1 MEVVVLDRFSGNTD
15 PEDWIYRAEWYFT
28 FLGFC
33 EEQWLPLPSFY
44 LDGEDLEWFR
54 WIILALLQKLED
66 KCSFISPQVPVE
78 DAGISAAT
86 VVSRE
91 ISSPLAEENSNCVD
105 NVESHPELFGT
116 FIVEHSSHVD
126 NLFNEMPTRVFTKEV
141 QETSSDLEDIQPLK
155 SLNEFFHS
163 CCPMVV
169 AEVQIETPIQML
181 DEESPGPERITVQVF
196 DECSRRDMSKRY
208 STTATSLDLSS
219 SKHKIAFE
227 TFGDKYLPKFSLE
240 PETINDLYLDSFF
253 LKIED
258 NIPPRTMPSNEM
270 MLVVE
275 RGVSTD
281 GFNAYNILCQFSF
294 NPNVNSSFV
303 FVHGTT
309 TNVCVWDPG
318 ISFNYMDPTHCT
330 DTTNVDLL
338 QSLGYTNMFCFIAY
352 ANSPTPVWDPGQQS
366 FGQWAV
372 ADEMV
377 MMESEVHDTYSE
389 VNRVFDDSFV
399 RVASRE
405 IQPIA
410 PLVIIRLPKL
420 FRFLQRLLVQ
430 LIGGLQGCIKSTMNL
445 IEHELHI
452 FSTLEEIMIFFGAE
466 DVLASYATA
475 PDLEF
480 EHIIVGYGADGF
492 IILIIR
498 DALDLGD
505 KIIVFPPNF
514 SLYEFTAFQA
524 CENSHWSLSMIY
536 SEVELVKDASIV
548 DDYIVHKLML
558 VESKNT
564 SILVSCGK
572 FKPIMRLMCYLA
584 YFGGHRHVEECTVAK
599 QIQLAKLGKASGA
612 AMRTSILARSQAF
625 LVIILEQNHQ
635 CFSLLCETPMEVNKK
650 CRLRDPESSFYL
662 KQSYC
667 YEIVSITNAHD
678 YINIKNVLG
687 IIRLSKKEQMAI
699 LRIMASVMVLGNM
712 ECSKGNEIVSSI
724 LEVDS
729 IWFQLHTTIAALYT
743 HSSLERFHIILSVW
757 LYSNLEDKVLI
768 EDESIVMNQ
777 VQPNN
782 DIKVT
787 QVVIGLTRAIG
798 PKGSNRS
805 SFIWDPGP
813 FTLC

>member
-1 MEVVVLDRFSGNTD
+1 MEVVVLGRFSGNTD
-15 PEDWIYRAEWYFT
+15 PEDWNYRAELYFT

-44 LDGEDLEWFR
+44 LDGEALEWFCWMFR
-54 WIILALLQKLED
+54 NKQFFDWNHFKKKLALRFWKRTD
-66 KCSFISPQVPVE
+66 AKSFVVLVE
-78 DAGISAAT
+78 NAGISAAT

-126 NLFNEMPTRVFTKEV
+126 NLFDEMPTRVFTKEV

-169 AEVQIETPIQML
+169 AEVQTETPIKML
-181 DEESPGPERITVQVF
+181 DEDSPGPERSKVQVF

-275 RGVSTD
+275 RGISTD

-303 FVHGTT
+303 FVHGTA

-318 ISFNYMDPTHCT
+318 ISFNSMDPTSCT
-330 DTTNVDLL
+330 NTTDVDLL

-352 ANSPTPVWDPGQQS
+352 ANSPTQVWDPGQQS
-366 FGQWAV
+366 F
-372 ADEMV
+372 DP
-377 MMESEVHDTYSE
+377 T
-389 VNRVFDDSFV
+389 
-399 RVASRE
+399 
-405 IQPIA
+405 IA
-410 PLVIIRLPKL
+410 PLDIIRLPKL
-420 FRFLQRLLVQ
+420 FRFLQRLLAQ
-430 LIGGLQGCIKSTMNL
+430 LTGGLQGCIKSTMNL
-445 IEHELHI
+445 IEHELHN
-452 FSTLEEIMIFFGAE
+452 FSTFEEIVIFFGAE
-466 DVLASYATA
+466 GVLASYATG

-480 EHIIVGYGADGF
+480 EHILVGYGADGF
-492 IILIIR
+492 IILIMH

-505 KIIVFPPNF
+505 KIIDFPPNF

-524 CENSHWSLSMIY
+524 CENNHWSLSMIY
-536 SEVELVKDASIV
+536 SEVELLKDASIV
-548 DDYIVHKLML
+548 DDYIVHKSVL
-558 VESKNT
+558 VESKTT

-584 YFGGHRHVEECTVAK
+584 YFGGHRCVEECTVAK

-635 CFSLLCETPMEVNKK
+635 CFSLLCETPME
-650 CRLRDPESSFYL
+650 
-662 KQSYC
+662 
-667 YEIVSITNAHD
+667 
-678 YINIKNVLG
+678 NVLG

-699 LRIMASVMVLGNM
+699 LRIMASVMEL
-712 ECSKGNEIVSSI
+712 
-724 LEVDS
+724 
-729 IWFQLHTTIAALYT
+729 ALYT
-743 HSSLERFHIILSVW
+743 HSSLERFHIILSMW

-777 VQPNN
+777 VQPNI

-787 QVVIGLTRAIG
+787 QVVIGPTRAIG
-798 PKGSNRS
+798 PRASNRS
-805 SFIWDPGP
+805 SFIWDPDP

>member
-1 MEVVVLDRFSGNTD
+1 MGMKTYYVKLWLSD
-15 PEDWIYRAEWYFT
+15 PLIS
-28 FLGFC
+28 FLWSC
-33 EEQWLPLPSFY
+33 ISF
-44 LDGEDLEWFR
+44 L
-54 WIILALLQKLED
+54 
-66 KCSFISPQVPVE
+66 SE
-78 DAGISAAT
+78 DAGISVAT

-91 ISSPLAEENSNCVD
+91 ISSPLAKENSNCVD
-105 NVESHPELFGT
+105 NVDSHPELFGT

-126 NLFNEMPTRVFTKEV
+126 NLFDEMPTRVFIKEV

-155 SLNEFFHS
+155 SLNEFFHT
-163 CCPMVV
+163 CCPMV
-169 AEVQIETPIQML
+169 AQRCKPRLQSKCLMKNL
-181 DEESPGPERITVQVF
+181 QALNAAKF
-196 DECSRRDMSKRY
+196 KCSMNV
-208 STTATSLDLSS
+208 
-219 SKHKIAFE
+219 
-227 TFGDKYLPKFSLE
+227 PKE
-240 PETINDLYLDSFF
+240 ICQ
-253 LKIED
+253 
-258 NIPPRTMPSNEM
+258 R
-270 MLVVE
+270 
-275 RGVSTD
+275 D

-303 FVHGTT
+303 FVHGTA

-318 ISFNYMDPTHCT
+318 ISFNSMDPTSCT
-330 DTTNVDLL
+330 DTTNMNLL
-338 QSLGYTNMFCFIAY
+338 QSLGYTNMYCFIAY
-352 ANSPTPVWDPGQQS
+352 ANSPTQVWDPGQQS

-410 PLVIIRLPKL
+410 HLDIIRLPKL
-420 FRFLQRLLVQ
+420 FRFLQRLLAQ
-430 LIGGLQGCIKSTMNL
+430 LTGGLQGCIKSTMNL
-445 IEHELHI
+445 IEHELHN

-466 DVLASYATA
+466 GVLASYATG

-480 EHIIVGYGADGF
+480 EHILVGYGADGF
-492 IILIIR
+492 INLIMR

-505 KIIVFPPNF
+505 KIIDFPPNF

-524 CENSHWSLSMIY
+524 CENNHWSLSMIY

-548 DDYIVHKLML
+548 DDYIVHKSML

-584 YFGGHRHVEECTVAK
+584 YFGGHRRVEECTVAK

-625 LVIILEQNHQ
+625 LVIILE
-635 CFSLLCETPMEVNKK
+635 TPMEVNKK

-667 YEIVSITNAHD
+667 YEIASITNVHD

-712 ECSKGNEIVSSI
+712 KCSKGNEVVSSI

-743 HSSLERFHIILSVW
+743 HSSLERFHIILSMW

-777 VQPNN
+777 VQPNI

-798 PKGSNRS
+798 PKASNRS
-805 SFIWDPGP
+805 SFIWDPDP

>member
-15 PEDWIYRAEWYFT
+15 PEDWTYRAEQYFT

-44 LDGEDLEWFR
+44 LDALRFWKRTDAKSFVVDTQITR
-54 WIILALLQKLED
+54 ILALLEKLED
-66 KCSFISPQVPVE
+66 KCSFISPQVLIE

-91 ISSPLAEENSNCVD
+91 ISSPLVEENSNCVD
-105 NVESHPELFGT
+105 NVKSHPELSGT

-126 NLFNEMPTRVFTKEV
+126 NLFDEMPTRVFTKEV

-169 AEVQIETPIQML
+169 AEVQTETPIKML
-181 DEESPGPERITVQVF
+181 DEESLGPERSKVQVF
-196 DECSRRDMSKRY
+196 DECSQRDMSKRY

-227 TFGDKYLPKFSLE
+227 TFGDKYLLKFSLE
-240 PETINDLYLDSFF
+240 PETINDLYLDSLF

-275 RGVSTD
+275 RGISTN

-303 FVHGTT
+303 FVHGTA

-318 ISFNYMDPTHCT
+318 ISFNSMDPTSCT

-338 QSLGYTNMFCFIAY
+338 QSLGYTYMFCFIVY
-352 ANSPTPVWDPGQQS
+352 ANSPTQVWDPGQQS

-389 VNRVFDDSFV
+389 VNRVFDDSLV

-405 IQPIA
+405 IQLIA
-410 PLVIIRLPKL
+410 PLDIIRLLKL
-420 FRFLQRLLVQ
+420 FQFLQRLLAQ
-430 LIGGLQGCIKSTMNL
+430 LTGGLQGCIKSTMNS
-445 IEHELHI
+445 IEHELHN

-466 DVLASYATA
+466 GVLASYATG

-480 EHIIVGYGADGF
+480 EHILVGYGADGF
-492 IILIIR
+492 IILIMR
-498 DALDLGD
+498 DALDSGD
-505 KIIVFPPNF
+505 KIIDFPPNF
-514 SLYEFTAFQA
+514 SLYEFKAFQA
-524 CENSHWSLSMIY
+524 CENNHWSLSMIY
-536 SEVELVKDASIV
+536 SEIELVKDASIV
-548 DDYIVHKLML
+548 DDYIVHKSML

-572 FKPIMRLMCYLA
+572 FKPIMGLIR
-584 YFGGHRHVEECTVAK
+584 VEECTVAK
-599 QIQLAKLGKASGA
+599 QIQLAKLGKTSGA

-635 CFSLLCETPMEVNKK
+635 CFSLLCETSMEVNKK
-650 CRLRDPESSFYL
+650 CKLRDPESSFYL

-667 YEIVSITNAHD
+667 YEITSITNAHD

-687 IIRLSKKEQMAI
+687 IIRLSKKEQMTI

-743 HSSLERFHIILSVW
+743 HSSLERFHIILS
-757 LYSNLEDKVLI
+757 
-768 EDESIVMNQ
+768 
-777 VQPNN
+777 
-782 DIKVT
+782 
-787 QVVIGLTRAIG
+787 
-798 PKGSNRS
+798 
-805 SFIWDPGP
+805 
-813 FTLC
+813 

>member
-15 PEDWIYRAEWYFT
+15 PEDWIYRAERYFT

-33 EEQWLPLPSFY
+33 EEQWLPLHSFY
-44 LDGEDLEWFR
+44 LDGEALEWFR
-54 WIILALLQKLED
+54 WMFRNKQFFDWNHFKKKILALLQKLED
-66 KCSFISPQVPVE
+66 KCSFISPQLLVE

-126 NLFNEMPTRVFTKEV
+126 NLFDKMPTRVFTKEV
-141 QETSSDLEDIQPLK
+141 KETSSDLEDIQPLK

-163 CCPMVV
+163 CCPIVV
-169 AEVQIETPIQML
+169 AEVQTETPIKML
-181 DEESPGPERITVQVF
+181 DEESPGPERSKVQVF

-240 PETINDLYLDSFF
+240 PETINDLYLDSYF
-253 LKIED
+253 LKIVD
-258 NIPPRTMPSNEM
+258 NIPPSTMPSNEM
-270 MLVVE
+270 MFVVE
-275 RGVSTD
+275 RGISTD
-281 GFNAYNILCQFSF
+281 GFNAHNILCQFSF

-303 FVHGTT
+303 FVHGTA

-318 ISFNYMDPTHCT
+318 ISFNSMDPTSCT

-352 ANSPTPVWDPGQQS
+352 ANSPTQVWDPGQQS

-410 PLVIIRLPKL
+410 PLDIIRLPKL
-420 FRFLQRLLVQ
+420 FRFLQRLLAQ
-430 LIGGLQGCIKSTMNL
+430 LTGGLQGCIKSTMNL
-445 IEHELHI
+445 IEH
-452 FSTLEEIMIFFGAE
+452 
-466 DVLASYATA
+466 DYATG

-480 EHIIVGYGADGF
+480 KHILVGYGADGF
-492 IILIIR
+492 IILIMR
-498 DALDLGD
+498 DTLDLGD
-505 KIIVFPPNF
+505 KIIDFPPNF

-524 CENSHWSLSMIY
+524 CENNHWSLSMSY

-548 DDYIVHKLML
+548 DDYIVHKSML

-584 YFGGHRHVEECTVAK
+584 YFGGHRRVEECTVAK

-635 CFSLLCETPMEVNKK
+635 CLSLLCETPMEVNKK

-667 YEIVSITNAHD
+667 YEIASITNAHD
-678 YINIKNVLG
+678 YININNVLG

-712 ECSKGNEIVSSI
+712 ECSKGNEIISSI
-724 LEVDS
+724 LEVES

-757 LYSNLEDKVLI
+757 FYSNLEDKVLI

-777 VQPNN
+777 VQPNI

-798 PKGSNRS
+798 PKASNRS